1 MLVIETGGDRDADLL
16 RRVATP
22 EAGAALEQLYDRF
35 AAPVYRIG
43 LGLLRDRQLAEDVV
57 QDTFVRIWRS
67 AARFDPAR
75 ASASTWIFTIA
86 RRAAIDV
93 GRRRPPDGGEPPE
106 GLGRD
111 DDAMEAVVTGV
122 VVRDALETLSAPHRE
137 VLELAYEAGLTQTT
151 IAERLGLPLGTV
163 KSRTYHGLQ
172 ALREALAERGV
183 DA

>member
-1 MLVIETGGDRDADLL
+1 LL
-16 RRVATP
+16 RLAEP
-22 EAGAALEQLYDRF
+22 EAGASLEQLYDRF
-35 AAPVYRIG
+35 ATAVYRIA
-43 LGLLRDRQLAEDVV
+43 LGLLRDRQLAEDAV

-67 AARFDPAR
+67 AERFDPAR
-75 ASASTWIFTIA
+75 ASASTWIYTIA

-93 GRRRPPDGGEPPE
+93 GRRRPPVGPEPPE
-106 GLGRD
+106 GLGAD
-111 DDAMEAVVTGV
+111 DHAVEAVVTGV
-122 VVRDALETLSAPHRE
+122 VVRDALEALSAPHRE
-137 VLELAYEAGLTQTT
+137 VLELAYDAGLSQTT